1 MRSILLDTGAVVA
14 LLRPT
19 DQHHKRSR
27 EFFATLRPNDLLLT
41 TWPVITECAFIM
53 RRAEAA
59 YWEWLLDSEIE
70 VVEFALGDIPAM
82 RSWRKDYEDRE
93 VDFAD
98 ASLVWLA
105 QERRTQLIATTDFDD
120 FETYRLI
127 NGKPF
132 KLLIRRP

>member
-1 MRSILLDTGAVVA
+1 
-14 LLRPT
+14 
-19 DQHHKRSR
+19 
-27 EFFATLRPNDLLLT
+27 
-41 TWPVITECAFIM
+41 M

-70 VVEFALGDIPAM
+70 VVEFTIGDIPMM

-93 VDFAD
+93 VDLAD
-98 ASLVWLA
+98 ASLVWLSH
-105 QERRTQLIATTDFDD
+105 ERHTPLIATTDFDD

-127 NGKPF
+127 NGKSF